1 MTTKHSKLAFTN
13 ARLMAV
19 QAVYAHALTGR
30 DYDAL
35 MSAFLMG
42 KTGTRVLKDL
52 PAGREKE
59 ITLTPGNVDLFTG
72 LVKRVADTEAE
83 LEQSI
88 RSGLSAHID
97 YDRLDLTFR
106 CILKVALAEFFVNP
120 DLDAP
125 IIINE
130 YVDITHCFY
139 ENSEIKI
146 ANGLLNRFA
155 KVMRGGENA

>member
-1 MTTKHSKLAFTN
+1 MKKQSKLIFTN

-19 QAVYAHALTGR
+19 QAVYAHALTGG

-42 KTGTRVLKDL
+42 KTGARVLKDL
-52 PAGREKE
+52 PAGGEQE
-59 ITLTPGNVDLFTG
+59 IALTPGDADLFTR
-72 LVKRVADTEAE
+72 LVKYVAESEGD

-97 YDRLDLTFR
+97 YKRLDLTFQ

-130 YVDITHCFY
+130 YVDMTHCFY
-139 ENSEIKI
+139 ENSEVKI

-155 KVMRGGENA
+155 KVMRGDNHA